1 VVAALFSSARS
12 ICHVTVNSLIVLA
25 LVLTIVFRASSAP
38 AASFTFDRA
47 AAQTATGRVP
57 PHPPIAA
64 KVSHVDSVRGPVE
77 FSNPALRIKGTIE
90 PRAGNL
96 LQMIEIVLG
105 DTDVEAEASTFELV
119 TADDNRYAPIAVG
132 GGAKLLFPLDRLP
145 IGDEMTQILP
155 IDGMI
160 AVTKNSATS
169 VTVEATSMAT
179 LAFLYEV
186 PRDAT
191 VKTLKL
197 PDGSALALD
206 K

>member
-1 VVAALFSSARS
+1 
-12 ICHVTVNSLIVLA
+12 VTVNWLIVLA
-25 LVLTIVFRASSAP
+25 LVFRPSSAP

-47 AAQTATGRVP
+47 AAQTATERGP
-57 PHPPIAA
+57 QHPPIAA
-64 KVSHVDSVRGPVE
+64 RVTRVDSVRGPVE
-77 FSNPALRIKGTIE
+77 FSNPALSIKGTIE

-96 LQMIEIVLG
+96 LQMIEIALG
-105 DTDVEAEASTFELV
+105 DTDVSAEASAFELV
-119 TADDNRYAPIAVG
+119 TADDRRYAPIAVG
-132 GGAKLLFPLDRLP
+132 GGARLLFPLARLP

-155 IDGMI
+155 IEGII

-197 PDGSALALD
+197 PDGGALALD